1 MDARKVII
9 ATSFFSAMLVLG
21 VVVPLGYFVLQELD
35 QKLETANAEVRS
47 VFIDLKA
54 ETLKEIRVAAEQA
67 TKDMAASGGANDG
80 AMKDGMGTNPAIVA
94 SLEQLKSELEAVQGS
109 QQRMLEVL
117 NRAPEAVAA
126 TTPAA
131 PPPGSRDDTL
141 NQTVFFPLG
150 KITGPVIDQQI
161 ATMLPK
167 IADYGRNGTC
177 LSNVLG
183 FSDTLGGDKSNME
196 LSQKRAQ
203 HVATLLRAKQI
214 PVGEVKGWGERWL
227 KVHTV
232 DGIKNE
238 QNRRVVIETVCE
250 HKAAKSGGA
259 MS

>member
-1 MDARKVII
+1 VDARKIII

-21 VVVPLGYFVLQELD
+21 VAVPLGFFVLQELD
-35 QKLETANAEVRS
+35 RKLETANAEVRS
-47 VFIDLKA
+47 VMIDLKA

-67 TKDMAASGGANDG
+67 AQGMA
-80 AMKDGMGTNPAIVA
+80 KDGMAKEGGGADPTIVA
-94 SLEQLKSELEAVQGS
+94 GLEQLKSDLEAMRGT
-109 QQRMLEVL
+109 QRQMLETL
-117 NRAPEAVAA
+117 KRAPETVAA
-126 TTPAA
+126 ISPGAPAA

-150 KITGPVIDQQI
+150 KITGPVIDQQV

-203 HVATLLRAKQI
+203 HVATLLRAQQI

-250 HKAAKSGGA
+250 NNTPKSGGA